1 MIEIR
6 TEDVLARFSLLCGTE
21 DAGAYQSLCSDA
33 VSEIRAGE
41 RASCGEEGRDVLTA
55 AAAALA
61 FYRYVLAY
69 AGTGA
74 ESFSAGDVRVASG
87 AGNIESA
94 RKLWEGA
101 AAAAAPC
108 LTDTGCF
115 LFGRI
120 HP

>member
-1 MIEIR
+1 M
-6 TEDVLARFSLLCGTE
+6 EDV
-21 DAGAYQSLCSDA
+21 GAYQALCADA
-33 VSEIRAGE
+33 AGE
-41 RASCGEEGRDVLTA
+41 IGAGQRASCGEEGRGALTA

-74 ESFSAGDVRVASG
+74 ESFSAGDVKVTASD
-87 AGNIESA
+87 GNPESA

-101 AAAAAPC
+101 AAAAAAY
-108 LTDTGCF
+108 LADTGCF

-120 HP
+120 RP